1 MKFQLF
7 FISFIFANTLIG
19 QTNDTKYPSLIKGD
33 SLRLVQRHS
42 DAFVFYQNELNSPQS
57 ISDTFYRA
65 EIYHRLCFTSEAL
78 GHYKEAIDFHLKWR
92 NLQPFTNQ
100 QENQRYID
108 KVADLLPKATDSLGL
123 TRLYYRYGL
132 LLTRETNRDQA
143 LSYFLRALDLAK
155 AIKNFAAAATIA
167 NDLAGEYWDA
177 GQKDVSTKMY
187 RQSLE
192 AATAINDSNR
202 MAGAYL
208 NIAGNYID
216 EGDFKTGIQIHLK
229 ALKIK
234 ESLED
239 KSNLSYYY
247 QQTAEVY
254 YHARN
259 FDKWEEYILKAY
271 QIKDCEECTS
281 PMEKA
286 TLYGELGGIA
296 KHKSQLQPAIQY
308 FDTLLIISTEIAYQN
323 GQKTALD
330 NLALIY
336 KDLGN
341 FKKALELTNKS
352 EAFLT
357 NNPFYHI
364 SHNNTKVELLQ
375 RLGKYKDAMALLT
388 QNIENKALS
397 NYASEKLRTFRLL
410 YETNLQLANYQ
421 DAFQW
426 NDSLRVLENKLRDA
440 DVRKEMAALETK
452 YQTEKKEQQINLL
465 TAENEIN
472 SQRIKLSWLFIAFLF
487 VLLVM
492 GLALLFFRRRQAA
505 FKQSELQQQLL
516 RSQMSPHF
524 IYNVM
529 GSIQSYLYK
538 NESTKAAGY
547 LSKFASLSRSVLEFS
562 AQESI
567 SLSKEIEMLQNYVEL
582 EKARMEIPFEVEFR
596 IDSGMETDF
605 IEIPPMLLQPFV
617 ENAIKHG
624 LQNLNYPGKLSLCFT
639 EIQGYVAVEIVDNGR
654 GITINKDKQHN
665 SKALE
670 IFHQRKKGIEHKF
683 KKELT
688 FEFQNLNTLDKT
700 KQGVRVFLHLPI
712 LNHD

>member
-1 MKFQLF
+1 M
-7 FISFIFANTLIG
+7 
-19 QTNDTKYPSLIKGD
+19 GD
-33 SLRLVQRHS
+33 SLSLIQRHS
-42 DAFVFYQNELNSPQS
+42 EAFDFYQNELNSPQS

-65 EIYHRLCFTSEAL
+65 EIYHRLCMVSEAL
-78 GHYKEAIDFHLKWR
+78 NLFREAIDFHLKWR

-100 QENQRYID
+100 QENQRYLD

-132 LLTRETNRDQA
+132 LLTREANRDQA
-143 LSYFLRALDLAK
+143 LQYFLRALNFANG
-155 AIKNFAAAATIA
+155 IKNYAAVATIA

-177 GQKDVSTKMY
+177 GQRDLSTKMY

-192 AATAINDSNR
+192 AAIAINDSNR

-259 FDKWEEYILKAY
+259 FEKWEEYILKAY
-271 QIKDCEECTS
+271 QIKDCEDCTS

-296 KHKSQLQPAIQY
+296 KHKNQLQPAIQY

-330 NLALIY
+330 NLALIN

-341 FKKALELTNKS
+341 YKKALELTNKS

-357 NNPFYHI
+357 DNPFYHI

-375 RLGKYKDAMALLT
+375 RLGKHKDVLALLT
-388 QNIENKALS
+388 QNIENKALP

-410 YETNLQLANYQ
+410 YETNLQLAKYQ
-421 DAFQW
+421 DAFSW
-426 NDSLRVLENKLRDA
+426 NDSLRVLENRLRDV

-452 YQTEKKEQQINLL
+452 YQTEKKEQQIYLL

-472 SQRIKLSWLFIAFLF
+472 NQRIKLSWLFIAFLF

-492 GLALLFFRRRQAA
+492 GLILLFFRRKQAA

-516 RSQMSPHF
+516 RSQMNPHF

-529 GSIQSYLYK
+529 GSIQGYLY
-538 NESTKAAGY
+538 NHEAVKAADY

-567 SLSKEIEMLQNYVEL
+567 SLSKEIEMLQNYIEL
-582 EKARMEIPFEVEFR
+582 ERARMSSPFEVEYN

-624 LQNLNYPGKLSLCFT
+624 LQNLNYSGKLSFCFR
-639 EIQGYVAVEIVDNGR
+639 EIQGYVAVEIVDNGK
-654 GITINKDKQHN
+654 GLPVSKDKDHN

-670 IFHQRKKGIEHKF
+670 IFHQRKKGIERKF
-683 KKELT
+683 KKEIT
-688 FEFQNLNTLDKT
+688 FEFQNLNTIDNT
-700 KQGVRVFLHLPI
+700 KKGVRVFLHLPI